1 MIGQMA
7 LVIGGL
13 LAIVALVGPFVLLCC
28 FFTWR
33 GRWRFYAL
41 LPATVLICFQVFQVA
56 NSQHNFLFQAR
67 SVLEFMLPALMMI
80 TRAVWV
86 IVLPLRYR
94 AAQRR
99 SENERD

>member
-1 MIGQMA
+1 MIGQLGLA
-7 LVIGGL
+7 IAGL
-13 LAIVALVGPFVLLCC
+13 LAMVSLVGPILLLCC
-28 FFTWR
+28 VFTWR

-41 LPATVLICFQVFQVA
+41 LPATALICFQLA
-56 NSQHNFLFQAR
+56 NSRHNFLFQAR
-67 SVLEFMLPALMMI
+67 SALEFMLPALMMI
-80 TRAVWV
+80 TLAVWV

>member
-1 MIGQMA
+1 MA

-13 LAIVALVGPFVLLCC
+13 LAIVALVGPFVLLCY
-28 FFTWR
+28 FFRWR

-41 LPATVLICFQVFQVA
+41 LPATVLICFQVA
-56 NSQHNFLFQAR
+56 NSQHNFMFQAR

-80 TRAVWV
+80 TLAVWV